1 MWQILLDF
9 YGYVIFFYSITLIIS
24 YVILMLLAQPG
35 IFNQHNEIE
44 EDYAKHVVWN
54 NPYTPGVSIVA
65 PAFNE
70 EMTIIDNVESLLRQD
85 YPLFEV
91 VIVNDG
97 SRDST
102 LEKLITNFELEKVP
116 FNYVEYI
123 HTKPF
128 KALYRS
134 RNPKYSQ
141 LTVVDKVNGG
151 TKADPI
157 NAGLN
162 VAAYPY
168 FINTDVDCILTTDAI
183 FQCMLPIMQDSKIV
197 AVSGMMTMSNGCEVN
212 HGVIEKLE
220 PPKTPIPLFQELE
233 YLRSF
238 VVGKMGWSAI
248 NAMSNVSGG
257 YGLFRRDVVMAAGGY
272 GSDSFAEDM
281 DMLLRIMGYCCEN
294 NVEYKVVQIPKVCC
308 RTEGPGNIRMLN
320 RQRTR
325 WGRGLIQTFHYHY
338 HMLLNPKYRRVGL
351 ITLPYVFVFEF
362 LAPVIEFVGFF
373 ISIYLGMTGGLNW
386 DMAWMIFLAIYTF
399 SLMLSF
405 VVIFYTYKAKC
416 TYTDFKS
423 FVPLMLAAACE
434 PFFYHPML
442 VFFSIKGYFN
452 YITGK
457 KAVWVSIAR
466 KGYASSNNN
475 KSGQTPSNQPKTNAA
490 LSGNAAS
497 DGMPA
502 SGQVTVN
509 S

>member
-1 MWQILLDF
+1 MWQLLLDF
-9 YGYVIFFYSITLIIS
+9 YGYVIFFYSMTLIVS
-24 YVILMLLAQPG
+24 YVILMLLAQKG
-35 IFNQHNEIE
+35 IFTQYDEIE
-44 EDYAKHVVWN
+44 ESYAKHIVWN

-70 EMTIIDNVESLLRQD
+70 EKTIIDNVESLLMQD

-102 LEKLITNFELEKVP
+102 LEKLITYFELEKVP
-116 FNYVEYI
+116 FNYVEHI

-134 RNPKYSQ
+134 RNPKYYQ
-141 LTVVDKVNGG
+141 LTVVDKENGG

-162 VAAYPY
+162 VASYPY
-168 FINTDVDCILTTDAI
+168 FINTDVDCILSPDAI
-183 FQCMLPIMQDSKIV
+183 FQCMLPVMSDSKIV
-197 AVSGMMTMSNGCEVN
+197 AVSGMMTMSNGCEVD
-212 HGVIEKLE
+212 HGVITKVK
-220 PPKTPIPLFQELE
+220 PPTTPIPLFQELE

-257 YGLFRRDVVMAAGGY
+257 YGLFGRQVVMAAGGY

-294 NVEYKVVQIPKVCC
+294 NIDYRVVQIPKVCC

-325 WGRGLIQTFHYHY
+325 WGRGLIQTFHYHF
-338 HMLLNPKYRRVGL
+338 HMLGNHKYHRVGL

-362 LAPVIEFVGFF
+362 LAPVIEAVGFF
-373 ISIYLGMTGGLNW
+373 MFIYLAITNGINW
-386 DMAWMIFLAIYTF
+386 EMAWLIFAAIYTF
-399 SLMLSF
+399 SVMLSF
-405 VVIFYTYKAKC
+405 VVIFYTYEAKC
-416 TYTDFKS
+416 TYTSLKS
-423 FVPLMLAAACE
+423 FVPLMLAALVE
-434 PFFYHPML
+434 PFLYHPML

-452 YITGK
+452 YLTGK
-457 KAVWVSIAR
+457 KAVWHSIAR
-466 KGYASSNNN
+466 KGYKSGDAQADGTSSPNSSNTTTDTDA
-475 KSGQTPSNQPKTNAA
+475 GQLAGVGPIPS
-490 LSGNAAS
+490 
-497 DGMPA
+497 
-502 SGQVTVN
+502 
-509 S
+509 

>member
-168 FINTDVDCILTTDAI
+168 FINTDVDCIL
-183 FQCMLPIMQDSKIV
+183 
-197 AVSGMMTMSNGCEVN
+197 
-212 HGVIEKLE
+212 
-220 PPKTPIPLFQELE
+220 
-233 YLRSF
+233 
-238 VVGKMGWSAI
+238 
-248 NAMSNVSGG
+248 
-257 YGLFRRDVVMAAGGY
+257 
-272 GSDSFAEDM
+272 
-281 DMLLRIMGYCCEN
+281 
-294 NVEYKVVQIPKVCC
+294 
-308 RTEGPGNIRMLN
+308 
-320 RQRTR
+320 
-325 WGRGLIQTFHYHY
+325 
-338 HMLLNPKYRRVGL
+338 
-351 ITLPYVFVFEF
+351 
-362 LAPVIEFVGFF
+362 
-373 ISIYLGMTGGLNW
+373 
-386 DMAWMIFLAIYTF
+386 
-399 SLMLSF
+399 
-405 VVIFYTYKAKC
+405 
-416 TYTDFKS
+416 
-423 FVPLMLAAACE
+423 
-434 PFFYHPML
+434 
-442 VFFSIKGYFN
+442 
-452 YITGK
+452 
-457 KAVWVSIAR
+457 
-466 KGYASSNNN
+466 
-475 KSGQTPSNQPKTNAA
+475 
-490 LSGNAAS
+490 
-497 DGMPA
+497 
-502 SGQVTVN
+502 
-509 S
+509 

>member
-1 MWQILLDF
+1 
-9 YGYVIFFYSITLIIS
+9 
-24 YVILMLLAQPG
+24 
-35 IFNQHNEIE
+35 
-44 EDYAKHVVWN
+44 
-54 NPYTPGVSIVA
+54 
-65 PAFNE
+65 
-70 EMTIIDNVESLLRQD
+70 MTIIDNVESLLRQD

-238 VVGKMGWSAI
+238 VVGRS
-248 NAMSNVSGG
+248 
-257 YGLFRRDVVMAAGGY
+257 
-272 GSDSFAEDM
+272 E
-281 DMLLRIMGYCCEN
+281 E
-294 NVEYKVVQIPKVCC
+294 
-308 RTEGPGNIRMLN
+308 
-320 RQRTR
+320 
-325 WGRGLIQTFHYHY
+325 
-338 HMLLNPKYRRVGL
+338 RRVGKECRSRWS
-351 ITLPYVFVFEF
+351 PY
-362 LAPVIEFVGFF
+362 
-373 ISIYLGMTGGLNW
+373 
-386 DMAWMIFLAIYTF
+386 
-399 SLMLSF
+399 
-405 VVIFYTYKAKC
+405 
-416 TYTDFKS
+416 
-423 FVPLMLAAACE
+423 
-434 PFFYHPML
+434 H
-442 VFFSIKGYFN
+442 
-452 YITGK
+452 
-457 KAVWVSIAR
+457 
-466 KGYASSNNN
+466 
-475 KSGQTPSNQPKTNAA
+475 
-490 LSGNAAS
+490 
-497 DGMPA
+497 
-502 SGQVTVN
+502 
-509 S
+509 